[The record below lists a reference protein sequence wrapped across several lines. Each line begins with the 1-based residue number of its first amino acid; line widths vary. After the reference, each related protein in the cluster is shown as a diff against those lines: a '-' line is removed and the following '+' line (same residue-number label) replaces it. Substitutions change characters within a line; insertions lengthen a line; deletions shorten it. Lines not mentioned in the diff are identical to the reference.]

1 MLQQPSLCLMMN
13 NSIKVDNCKI
23 AIQKAFLST
32 YLRHNEGKCSN
43 DRVLLLGLERLF
55 QIDHQCEVLK
65 LYSIKNTLPLIKLDN
80 NRSVG
85 INYWHQL
92 QFDSPEDV
100 TMFLLKWS

>member
-1 MLQQPSLCLMMN
+1 MMN
-13 NSIKVDNCKI
+13 NLIKVDSCKI

-43 DRVLLLGLERLF
+43 DRVLLLELEHLF

-92 QFDSPEDV
+92 QFDLPEDV

>member
-1 MLQQPSLCLMMN
+1 MN
-13 NSIKVDNCKI
+13 NLIKVDNCKI
-23 AIQKAFLST
+23 AIKKAFLST
-32 YLRHNEGKCSN
+32 DLRHNEGKCSN
-43 DRVLLLGLERLF
+43 DRVSLLELERLF

>member
-1 MLQQPSLCLMMN
+1 MKIIDSNIVDVNQ
-13 NSIKVDNCKI
+13 IKGAVQHAMINTYDN
-23 AIQKAFLST
+23 
-32 YLRHNEGKCSN
+32 RKCCN
-43 DRVLLLGLERLF
+43 DRLSLLDLEHFF